1 MEPNARDKILR
12 YIEEHG
18 VSNKDAASS
27 RQPKKVDTG
36 INKTKKRG
44 LRKTIDLHGKNS
56 EDAEL
61 ALVKAL
67 DECRNKGIKELL
79 IIHGWGKH
87 SGQSEGVLKKLVRE
101 CLEYRYALSVRSYQ
115 TALPKDGGEG
125 ATLAVLR

>member
-1 MEPNARDKILR
+1 MPMEPNARDKILR
-12 YIEEHG
+12 YLEEHG

-61 ALVKAL
+61 ALGQGSWTNAGTKAL
-67 DECRNKGIKELL
+67 K
-79 IIHGWGKH
+79 
-87 SGQSEGVLKKLVRE
+87 S
-101 CLEYRYALSVRSYQ
+101 CL
-115 TALPKDGGEG
+115 
-125 ATLAVLR
+125 